1 MHRICIAKEGVLM
14 KTDTIPPLR
23 VSERLRRDAEAVLEE
38 GESLSAFVLESLTRG
53 IEARRARAAFIARG
67 LASGTRAR
75 KRGQYVPLADV
86 VRKLERRL
94 AAARRRAR

>member
-1 MHRICIAKEGVLM
+1 MTAM

-23 VSERLRRDAEAVLEE
+23 VSARLRREAESVLQE

-53 IEARRARAAFIARG
+53 IESRRARAAFIARG
-67 LASGTRAR
+67 LASAARAK
-75 KRGQYVPLADV
+75 KRGGYVPLDDV
-86 VRKLERRL
+86 IRKLDRRL